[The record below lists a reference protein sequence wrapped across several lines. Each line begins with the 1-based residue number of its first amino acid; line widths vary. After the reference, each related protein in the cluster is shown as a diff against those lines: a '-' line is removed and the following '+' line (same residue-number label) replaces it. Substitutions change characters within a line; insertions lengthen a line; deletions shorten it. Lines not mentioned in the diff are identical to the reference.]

1 MAKQQQIPLCS
12 GLDDTVTRGGRNQDM
27 LQMSFM
33 CGPFAVVVAV
43 WPCGRWSPRRR
54 RRRRCCIHHSSSK
67 TPSES
72 HFPKETKNNAG
83 LTDLWLQFRAEKVAW
98 GSVFCGWGN
107 ISVLGYQ
114 YPEWANTL
122 DCTIQLSAHPQANP
136 SLPSNSAGE
145 WGKFSSSLFRNAL

>member
-1 MAKQQQIPLCS
+1 
-12 GLDDTVTRGGRNQDM
+12 M

-54 RRRRCCIHHSSSK
+54 RRRRCCIHHSPSSK

-114 YPEWANTL
+114 YPECVSNTL
-122 DCTIQLSAHPQANP
+122 DCIQPSAHPQADP
-136 SLPSNSAGE
+136 YPRTRLKRERQVFKQPFRKRSLALQIQP
-145 WGKFSSSLFRNAL
+145 RNLRDHP